1 MTTYTDSRLINIDSD
16 NADIYN
22 NSNFHSDMVYIFKG
36 LLTEDDDSLYSQISI
51 QSAQFPIS
59 FYVVNYSNNTL
70 KYQYHNDPIT
80 TISFDV
86 GNYNA
91 TSFIAEFHT
100 KVVNQ
105 LTLTFNKLTGKYTF
119 NSNHNY
125 TLYYDG
131 STCFRLL
138 GLDLQSDFVVSS
150 SPYNQPAL
158 FPCNFAGIT
167 RLKIVSDK
175 LATYSRD
182 SSTITNVLATIP
194 VNAPPFGI
202 LLYQNNTNF
211 KATLRE
217 RAIDDFD
224 IRIYD
229 DFNNLI
235 NFNGIEFGITLQLDI
250 IRNYTD
256 IDTTFPPLQRTI
268 EPLKSEPEKK
278 AEEPELDGD
287 IQGQEDTL
295 PLGTGDTD
303 LDFFLYNKSIYGW

>member
-22 NSNFHSDMVYIFKG
+22 NSNLRSDMVYFFKG
-36 LLTEDDDSLYSQISI
+36 LLTEDDDRLYSQISI
-51 QSAQFPIS
+51 QSAQFPVS

-70 KYQYHNDPIT
+70 RYQYHNDPIT

-91 TSFIAEFHT
+91 TSFIAQFHS

-105 LTLTFNKLTGKYTF
+105 VSLTFDKLTGKYQI
-119 NSNHNY
+119 NSNQNFTFY
-125 TLYYDG
+125 QQG

-138 GLDLQSDFVVSS
+138 GLDLESDLVGIA
-150 SPYNQPAL
+150 PYDQFAP

-167 RLKIVSDK
+167 RLKIVSEK

-202 LLYQNNTNF
+202 LLYQNTSNF
-211 KATLRE
+211 KAMLRE
-217 RAIDDFD
+217 RVIDFFD

-250 IRNYTD
+250 IRNYSNM
-256 IDTTFPPLQRTI
+256 DTTFPPLQRTI
-268 EPLKSEPEKK
+268 APSTKPEPE
-278 AEEPELDGD
+278 EPVPVPDD
-287 IQGQEDTL
+287 NL

-303 LDFFLYNKSIYGW
+303 LDFFLYSKGIYGW

>member
-1 MTTYTDSRLINIDSD
+1 MTNYTDSRLINIDSD

-22 NSNFHSDMVYIFKG
+22 NSNSHSDMVYFFKG

-51 QSAQFPIS
+51 QSAQFPVS

-70 KYQYHNDPIT
+70 RYQYHNDPIT

-91 TSFIAEFHT
+91 TSFIAQFHS

-105 LTLTFNKLTGKYTF
+105 VSLTFDKLTGKYQI
-119 NSNHNY
+119 NSNQNFTFY
-125 TLYYDG
+125 QQG

-138 GLDLQSDFVVSS
+138 GLDLESDLVGIA
-150 SPYNQPAL
+150 PYDQPAT

-167 RLKIVSDK
+167 RLKIVSEK

-202 LLYQNNTNF
+202 LLYQNTSNF
-211 KATLRE
+211 KAMLRE
-217 RAIDDFD
+217 RVIDFFD

-250 IRNYTD
+250 IRNYANM
-256 IDTTFPPLQRTI
+256 DTTFPPLQRTI
-268 EPLKSEPEKK
+268 APSTKP
-278 AEEPELDGD
+278 EEPVPDGMPD
-287 IQGQEDTL
+287 DNL

-303 LDFFLYNKSIYGW
+303 LDFFLYSKGIYGW

>member
-1 MTTYTDSRLINIDSD
+1 MTNYTDSRLINIDSD

-22 NSNFHSDMVYIFKG
+22 NSNLRSDMVYFFKG

-51 QSAQFPIS
+51 QSAQFPVS

-70 KYQYHNDPIT
+70 RYQYHNLPIT

-91 TSFIAEFHT
+91 TSFIAQFHS

-105 LTLTFNKLTGKYTF
+105 VSLTFDKLTGKYQI
-119 NSNHNY
+119 NSNQNFTFY
-125 TLYYDG
+125 QQG

-138 GLDLQSDFVVSS
+138 GLDLESDLVGIA
-150 SPYNQPAL
+150 PYDEPAP

-167 RLKIVSDK
+167 RLKIVSEK

-202 LLYQNNTNF
+202 LLYQNTSNF
-211 KATLRE
+211 KAMLRE
-217 RAIDDFD
+217 RVIDFFD

-235 NFNGIEFGITLQLDI
+235 NFNGIEFGITLQIDI
-250 IRNYTD
+250 IRNYANM
-256 IDTTFPPLQRTI
+256 DTTFPPLQRTI
-268 EPLKSEPEKK
+268 APATKPEPE
-278 AEEPELDGD
+278 EPVPDGIPD
-287 IQGQEDTL
+287 DNL

-303 LDFFLYNKSIYGW
+303 LDFFLYSKGIYGW

>member
-1 MTTYTDSRLINIDSD
+1 MTNYTDSRLINIDSD

-22 NSNFHSDMVYIFKG
+22 NSNLRSDMVYFFKG

-51 QSAQFPIS
+51 QSAQFPVS

-70 KYQYHNDPIT
+70 RYQYHNLPIT

-91 TSFIAEFHT
+91 TSFIAQFHS

-105 LTLTFNKLTGKYTF
+105 VSLTFDKLTGKYQI
-119 NSNHNY
+119 NSNQNFTFY
-125 TLYYDG
+125 QQG

-138 GLDLQSDFVVSS
+138 GLDLESDLVGIA
-150 SPYNQPAL
+150 PYDQPAP

-167 RLKIVSDK
+167 RLKIVSEK

-202 LLYQNNTNF
+202 LLYQNTSNF
-211 KATLRE
+211 KAMLRE
-217 RAIDDFD
+217 RVIDFFD

-235 NFNGIEFGITLQLDI
+235 NFNGIEFGITLQIDI
-250 IRNYTD
+250 IRNYANM
-256 IDTTFPPLQRTI
+256 DTTFPPLQRTI
-268 EPLKSEPEKK
+268 APATKPEPE
-278 AEEPELDGD
+278 EPVPDGIPD
-287 IQGQEDTL
+287 DNL

-303 LDFFLYNKSIYGW
+303 LDFFLYSKGIYGW

>member
-1 MTTYTDSRLINIDSD
+1 M
-16 NADIYN
+16 
-22 NSNFHSDMVYIFKG
+22 
-36 LLTEDDDSLYSQISI
+36 
-51 QSAQFPIS
+51 
-59 FYVVNYSNNTL
+59 NYSNNTL
-70 KYQYHNDPIT
+70 RYQYHNDPIT

-91 TSFIAEFHT
+91 TSFIAQFHS

-105 LTLTFNKLTGKYTF
+105 VFLTFDKLTGKYQI
-119 NSNHNY
+119 NSNHNFTFY
-125 TLYYDG
+125 QQG

-138 GLDLQSDFVVSS
+138 GLDLESDYVVTTA
-150 SPYNQPAL
+150 PYDQPAP

-167 RLKIVSDK
+167 RLKIVSEK

-202 LLYQNNTNF
+202 LLYQNTSNF
-211 KATLRE
+211 KAMLRE
-217 RAIDDFD
+217 RVIDFFD

-250 IRNYTD
+250 IRNYSNM
-256 IDTTFPPLQRTI
+256 DTTFPPLQRTI
-268 EPLKSEPEKK
+268 DPSAKSEPE
-278 AEEPELDGD
+278 EPVPVPDD
-287 IQGQEDTL
+287 NL

-303 LDFFLYNKSIYGW
+303 LDFFLYSKGIYGW

>member
-22 NSNFHSDMVYIFKG
+22 NSNLRSDMVYFFKG
-36 LLTEDDDSLYSQISI
+36 LLTEDDDRLYSQISI
-51 QSAQFPIS
+51 QSAQFPVS

-70 KYQYHNDPIT
+70 RYQYHNDPIT

-91 TSFIAEFHT
+91 TSFIAQFHS

-105 LTLTFNKLTGKYTF
+105 VSLTFDKLTGKYQI
-119 NSNHNY
+119 NSNQNFTFY
-125 TLYYDG
+125 QQG

-138 GLDLQSDFVVSS
+138 GLDLESDYVVTTA
-150 SPYNQPAL
+150 PYDEPAP

-167 RLKIVSDK
+167 RLKIVSEK

-202 LLYQNNTNF
+202 LLYQNTSNF
-211 KATLRE
+211 KAMLRE
-217 RAIDDFD
+217 RVIDFFD

-250 IRNYTD
+250 IRNYSD
-256 IDTTFPPLQRTI
+256 MDTTFPPLQRTI
-268 EPLKSEPEKK
+268 APSTKPEPE
-278 AEEPELDGD
+278 EPVPVPDD
-287 IQGQEDTL
+287 NL

-303 LDFFLYNKSIYGW
+303 LDFFLYSKGIYGW

>member
-22 NSNFHSDMVYIFKG
+22 NSNLRSDMVYFFKG
-36 LLTEDDDSLYSQISI
+36 LLTEDDDRLYSQISI
-51 QSAQFPIS
+51 QSAQFPVS

-70 KYQYHNDPIT
+70 RYQYHNDPIT

-91 TSFIAEFHT
+91 TSFIAQFHS

-105 LTLTFNKLTGKYTF
+105 VSLTFDKLTGKYQI
-119 NSNHNY
+119 NSNQNFTFY
-125 TLYYDG
+125 QQG

-138 GLDLQSDFVVSS
+138 GLDLESDLVGIA
-150 SPYNQPAL
+150 PYDEPAP

-167 RLKIVSDK
+167 RLKIVSEK

-202 LLYQNNTNF
+202 LLYQNTSNF
-211 KATLRE
+211 KAMLRE
-217 RAIDDFD
+217 RVIDFFD

-250 IRNYTD
+250 IRNYSNM
-256 IDTTFPPLQRTI
+256 DTTFPPLQRTI
-268 EPLKSEPEKK
+268 APATKPEPE
-278 AEEPELDGD
+278 EPVPDGIPD
-287 IQGQEDTL
+287 DNL

-303 LDFFLYNKSIYGW
+303 LDFFLYSKGIYGW

>member
-22 NSNFHSDMVYIFKG
+22 NSNFHSDMVYFFKG

-51 QSAQFPIS
+51 QSAQFPVS

-70 KYQYHNDPIT
+70 RYQYHNDPIT

-91 TSFIAEFHT
+91 NSFIT
-100 KVVNQ
+100 QWNSQVVNQ
-105 LTLTFNKLTGKYTF
+105 VFLTFDKLTGKYLINSSQNFTF
-119 NSNHNY
+119 Y
-125 TLYYDG
+125 QQG

-138 GLDLQSDFVVSS
+138 GLDLDSDLVATA
-150 SPYNQPAL
+150 PYNQPAP

-167 RLKIVSDK
+167 RLKIVSEK

-202 LLYQNNTNF
+202 LLY
-211 KATLRE
+211 
-217 RAIDDFD
+217 
-224 IRIYD
+224 
-229 DFNNLI
+229 
-235 NFNGIEFGITLQLDI
+235 
-250 IRNYTD
+250 
-256 IDTTFPPLQRTI
+256 
-268 EPLKSEPEKK
+268 
-278 AEEPELDGD
+278 
-287 IQGQEDTL
+287 
-295 PLGTGDTD
+295 
-303 LDFFLYNKSIYGW
+303 

>member
-22 NSNFHSDMVYIFKG
+22 NSNLRSDMVYFFKG
-36 LLTEDDDSLYSQISI
+36 LLTEDDDRLYSQISI
-51 QSAQFPIS
+51 QSAQFPVS

-70 KYQYHNDPIT
+70 RYQYHNDPIT

-91 TSFIAEFHT
+91 TSFIAQFHS

-105 LTLTFNKLTGKYTF
+105 VSLTFDKLTGKYQI
-119 NSNHNY
+119 NSNQNFTFY
-125 TLYYDG
+125 QQG

-138 GLDLQSDFVVSS
+138 GLDLESDLVGIA
-150 SPYNQPAL
+150 PYDQPAP

-167 RLKIVSDK
+167 RLKIVSEK

-202 LLYQNNTNF
+202 LLYQNTSNF
-211 KATLRE
+211 KAMLRE
-217 RAIDDFD
+217 RVIDFFD

-250 IRNYTD
+250 IRNYSN

-268 EPLKSEPEKK
+268 APSTKPEPE
-278 AEEPELDGD
+278 EPVPVPDD
-287 IQGQEDTL
+287 NL

-303 LDFFLYNKSIYGW
+303 LDFFLYSKGIYGW

>member
-22 NSNFHSDMVYIFKG
+22 NSNLRSDMVYFFKG

-51 QSAQFPIS
+51 QSAQFPVS

-70 KYQYHNDPIT
+70 RYQYHNLPIT

-91 TSFIAEFHT
+91 TSFIAQFHS

-105 LTLTFNKLTGKYTF
+105 VSLTFDKLTGKYLI
-119 NSNHNY
+119 NSNQNFTFY
-125 TLYYDG
+125 QQG

-138 GLDLQSDFVVSS
+138 GLDLESDLVGIA
-150 SPYNQPAL
+150 PYDEPAP

-167 RLKIVSDK
+167 RLKIVSEK

-202 LLYQNNTNF
+202 LLYQNTSNF
-211 KATLRE
+211 KAMLRE
-217 RAIDDFD
+217 RVIDFFD

-235 NFNGIEFGITLQLDI
+235 NFNGIEFGITLQIDI
-250 IRNYTD
+250 IRNYANM
-256 IDTTFPPLQRTI
+256 DTTFPPLQRTI
-268 EPLKSEPEKK
+268 APATKPEPE
-278 AEEPELDGD
+278 EPVPDGIPD
-287 IQGQEDTL
+287 DNL

-303 LDFFLYNKSIYGW
+303 LDFFLYSKGIYGW

>member
-22 NSNFHSDMVYIFKG
+22 NSNLRSDMVYFFKG

-51 QSAQFPIS
+51 QSAQFPVS

-70 KYQYHNDPIT
+70 RYQYHNLPIT

-91 TSFIAEFHT
+91 TSFIAQFHSQ
-100 KVVNQ
+100 VVNQ
-105 LTLTFNKLTGKYTF
+105 VSLTFDKLTGKYLI
-119 NSNHNY
+119 NSNQNFTFY
-125 TLYYDG
+125 QQG

-138 GLDLQSDFVVSS
+138 GLDLESDLVGIA
-150 SPYNQPAL
+150 PYDQFAP

-167 RLKIVSDK
+167 RLKIVSEK

-202 LLYQNNTNF
+202 LLYQNTSNF
-211 KATLRE
+211 KAMLRE
-217 RAIDDFD
+217 RVIDFFD

-250 IRNYTD
+250 IRNYSD
-256 IDTTFPPLQRTI
+256 MDTTFPPLQRTI
-268 EPLKSEPEKK
+268 APATKPEPE
-278 AEEPELDGD
+278 EPVPVPDD
-287 IQGQEDTL
+287 NL

-303 LDFFLYNKSIYGW
+303 LDFFLYSKGIYGW

>member
-22 NSNFHSDMVYIFKG
+22 NSNLRSDMVYFFKG
-36 LLTEDDDSLYSQISI
+36 LLTEDDDRLYSQISI
-51 QSAQFPIS
+51 QSAQFPVS

-70 KYQYHNDPIT
+70 RYQYHNDPIT
-80 TISFDV
+80 TVSFDV

-91 TSFIAEFHT
+91 TSFIAQFHS

-105 LTLTFNKLTGKYTF
+105 VFLTFDKLTGKYQI
-119 NSNHNY
+119 NSNHNFTFY
-125 TLYYDG
+125 QQG

-138 GLDLQSDFVVSS
+138 GLDLESDYVVTTA
-150 SPYNQPAL
+150 PYDQPAP

-167 RLKIVSDK
+167 RLKIVSEK

-202 LLYQNNTNF
+202 LLYQNTSNF
-211 KATLRE
+211 KAMLRE
-217 RAIDDFD
+217 RVIDFFD

-250 IRNYTD
+250 IRNYSD
-256 IDTTFPPLQRTI
+256 MDTTFPPLQRTI
-268 EPLKSEPEKK
+268 APSTKPEPE
-278 AEEPELDGD
+278 EPVPVPDD
-287 IQGQEDTL
+287 NL

-303 LDFFLYNKSIYGW
+303 LDFFLYSKGIYGW

>member
-1 MTTYTDSRLINIDSD
+1 MLY
-16 NADIYN
+16 
-22 NSNFHSDMVYIFKG
+22 FFKG

-51 QSAQFPIS
+51 QSAQFPVS

-70 KYQYHNDPIT
+70 RYQYHNDPIT

-91 TSFIAEFHT
+91 NSFIT
-100 KVVNQ
+100 QWNSQVVNQ
-105 LTLTFNKLTGKYTF
+105 VFLTFDKLTGKYLINSSQNFTF
-119 NSNHNY
+119 Y
-125 TLYYDG
+125 QQG

-138 GLDLQSDFVVSS
+138 GLDLDSDLVATA
-150 SPYNQPAL
+150 PYNQPAP

-167 RLKIVSDK
+167 RLKIVSEK

-202 LLYQNNTNF
+202 LLYQNTSNF
-211 KATLRE
+211 KAMLRE
-217 RAIDDFD
+217 RVIDDFD

-250 IRNYTD
+250 IRNYSNM
-256 IDTTFPPLQRTI
+256 DTTFPPQQRTI
-268 EPLKSEPEKK
+268 APSTKPVPEETEPVP
-278 AEEPELDGD
+278 DGIPD
-287 IQGQEDTL
+287 DNL
-295 PLGTGDTD
+295 PLGTGDSD
-303 LDFFLYNKSIYGW
+303 LDFFLYNKGIYGW

>member
-22 NSNFHSDMVYIFKG
+22 NSNLRSDMVYFFKG

-51 QSAQFPIS
+51 QSAQFPVS

-70 KYQYHNDPIT
+70 RYQYHNSPIT

-91 TSFIAEFHT
+91 TSFIAQFHSQ
-100 KVVNQ
+100 VVNQ
-105 LTLTFNKLTGKYTF
+105 VSLTFDKLTGKYLI
-119 NSNHNY
+119 NSNQNFTFY
-125 TLYYDG
+125 QQG

-138 GLDLQSDFVVSS
+138 GLDLESDLVGIA
-150 SPYNQPAL
+150 PYDQFAP

-167 RLKIVSDK
+167 RLKIVSEK

-202 LLYQNNTNF
+202 LLYQNTSNF
-211 KATLRE
+211 KAMLRE
-217 RAIDDFD
+217 RVIDFFD

-235 NFNGIEFGITLQLDI
+235 NFNGIEFGITLQIDI
-250 IRNYTD
+250 IRNYSNM
-256 IDTTFPPLQRTI
+256 DTTFPPLQRTI
-268 EPLKSEPEKK
+268 APATKPLP
-278 AEEPELDGD
+278 EEPEPVPDGIPD
-287 IQGQEDTL
+287 DNL

-303 LDFFLYNKSIYGW
+303 LDFFLYSKGIYGW

>member
-22 NSNFHSDMVYIFKG
+22 NSNLRSDMVYFFKG

-51 QSAQFPIS
+51 QSAQFPVS

-70 KYQYHNDPIT
+70 RYQYHNFPIT

-91 TSFIAEFHT
+91 TSFIAQFHS

-105 LTLTFNKLTGKYTF
+105 VSLTFDKLTGKYQI
-119 NSNHNY
+119 NSNQNFTFY
-125 TLYYDG
+125 QQG

-138 GLDLQSDFVVSS
+138 GLDLESDLVGIA
-150 SPYNQPAL
+150 PYDQFAP

-167 RLKIVSDK
+167 RLKIVSEK

-202 LLYQNNTNF
+202 LLYQNTSNF
-211 KATLRE
+211 KAMLRE
-217 RAIDDFD
+217 RVIDFFD

-235 NFNGIEFGITLQLDI
+235 NFNGIEFGITLQIDI
-250 IRNYTD
+250 IRNYSNM
-256 IDTTFPPLQRTI
+256 DTTFPPLQRTI
-268 EPLKSEPEKK
+268 APATKPEPE
-278 AEEPELDGD
+278 EPVPDGIPD
-287 IQGQEDTL
+287 DNL

-303 LDFFLYNKSIYGW
+303 LDFFLYSKGIYGW

>member
-22 NSNFHSDMVYIFKG
+22 NSNFHSDMVFFFKG

-51 QSAQFPIS
+51 QSAQFPVS

-70 KYQYHNDPIT
+70 RYQYHNSPIT

-91 TSFIAEFHT
+91 NSFIAQFHS

-105 LTLTFNKLTGKYTF
+105 VFLTFDKLTGKYQI
-119 NSNHNY
+119 NSNQDFTFY
-125 TLYYDG
+125 QQG

-138 GLDLQSDFVVSS
+138 GLDLESDYVVTTA
-150 SPYNQPAL
+150 PHNQLAP

-167 RLKIVSDK
+167 RLKIVSEK

-202 LLYQNNTNF
+202 LLYQNTSNF
-211 KATLRE
+211 KAMLRE
-217 RAIDDFD
+217 RVIDDFD
-224 IRIYD
+224 VRIYD

-250 IRNYTD
+250 IRNYSNM
-256 IDTTFPPLQRTI
+256 DTTFPPLQRTI
-268 EPLKSEPEKK
+268 APATEPVP
-278 AEEPELDGD
+278 EEPVPDGIPD
-287 IQGQEDTL
+287 DNL
-295 PLGTGDTD
+295 PLGTGDSD
-303 LDFFLYNKSIYGW
+303 LDFFLYNKGIYGW

>member
-22 NSNFHSDMVYIFKG
+22 NSNLRSDMVYFFKG
-36 LLTEDDDSLYSQISI
+36 LLTEDDDRLYSQISI
-51 QSAQFPIS
+51 QSAQFPVS

-70 KYQYHNDPIT
+70 RYQYHNSPIT

-91 TSFIAEFHT
+91 TSFIAQFHS

-105 LTLTFNKLTGKYTF
+105 VFLTFDKLTGKYQI
-119 NSNHNY
+119 NSNHNFTFY
-125 TLYYDG
+125 QQG

-138 GLDLQSDFVVSS
+138 GLDLESDLVGIA
-150 SPYNQPAL
+150 PYDQPAP

-167 RLKIVSDK
+167 RLKIVSEK

-202 LLYQNNTNF
+202 LLYQNTSNF
-211 KATLRE
+211 KAMLRE
-217 RAIDDFD
+217 RVIDFFD

-250 IRNYTD
+250 IRNYSD
-256 IDTTFPPLQRTI
+256 MDTTFPPLQRTI
-268 EPLKSEPEKK
+268 APSTKPEPE
-278 AEEPELDGD
+278 EPVPVPDD
-287 IQGQEDTL
+287 NL

-303 LDFFLYNKSIYGW
+303 LDFFLYSKGIYGW

>member
-22 NSNFHSDMVYIFKG
+22 NSSFHSYMVYFFKG
-36 LLTEDDDSLYSQISI
+36 LLTEDDDRLYSQISI
-51 QSAQFPIS
+51 QSAQFPVS

-70 KYQYHNDPIT
+70 RYQYHNLPIT

-91 TSFIAEFHT
+91 TSFIAQFHS

-105 LTLTFNKLTGKYTF
+105 VFLTFDKLTGKYQI
-119 NSNHNY
+119 NSNHNFTFY
-125 TLYYDG
+125 QQG

-138 GLDLQSDFVVSS
+138 GLDLESDYVVTTA
-150 SPYNQPAL
+150 PYDQPAP

-167 RLKIVSDK
+167 RLKIVSEK

-202 LLYQNNTNF
+202 LLYQNTSNF
-211 KATLRE
+211 KAMLRE
-217 RAIDDFD
+217 RVIDFFD

-250 IRNYTD
+250 IRNYSD
-256 IDTTFPPLQRTI
+256 MDTTFPPLQRTI
-268 EPLKSEPEKK
+268 APSTKPEPE
-278 AEEPELDGD
+278 EPVPVPDD
-287 IQGQEDTL
+287 NL

-303 LDFFLYNKSIYGW
+303 LDFFLYSKGIYGW

>member
-22 NSNFHSDMVYIFKG
+22 NSNLRSDMVYFFKG
-36 LLTEDDDSLYSQISI
+36 LLTEDDDRLYSQISI
-51 QSAQFPIS
+51 QSAQFPVS

-70 KYQYHNDPIT
+70 RYQYHNLPIT

-91 TSFIAEFHT
+91 TSFIAQFHS

-105 LTLTFNKLTGKYTF
+105 VSLTFDKLTGKYQI
-119 NSNHNY
+119 NSNQNFTFY
-125 TLYYDG
+125 QQG

-138 GLDLQSDFVVSS
+138 GLDLESDYVVTTA
-150 SPYNQPAL
+150 PYDQPAP

-167 RLKIVSDK
+167 RLKIVSEK

-202 LLYQNNTNF
+202 LLYQNTSNF
-211 KATLRE
+211 KAMLRE
-217 RAIDDFD
+217 RVIDFFD

-250 IRNYTD
+250 IRNYSNM
-256 IDTTFPPLQRTI
+256 DTTFPSLQRTI
-268 EPLKSEPEKK
+268 APATKPLP
-278 AEEPELDGD
+278 EEPEPVPDD
-287 IQGQEDTL
+287 NL

-303 LDFFLYNKSIYGW
+303 LDFFLYSKGIYGW

>member
-22 NSNFHSDMVYIFKG
+22 NSNLRSDMVYFFKG
-36 LLTEDDDSLYSQISI
+36 LLTEDDDRLYSQISI
-51 QSAQFPIS
+51 QSAQFPVS

-70 KYQYHNDPIT
+70 RYQYHNDPIT

-91 TSFIAEFHT
+91 TSFIAQFHS

-105 LTLTFNKLTGKYTF
+105 VFLTFDKLTGKYQI
-119 NSNHNY
+119 NSNHNFTFY
-125 TLYYDG
+125 QQG

-138 GLDLQSDFVVSS
+138 GLDLESDYVVTTA
-150 SPYNQPAL
+150 PYDQPAP

-167 RLKIVSDK
+167 RLKIVSEK

-202 LLYQNNTNF
+202 LLYQNTSNF
-211 KATLRE
+211 KAMLRE
-217 RAIDDFD
+217 RVIDFFD

-250 IRNYTD
+250 IRNYSNM
-256 IDTTFPPLQRTI
+256 DTTFPPLQRTI
-268 EPLKSEPEKK
+268 DPSAKPDP
-278 AEEPELDGD
+278 EEPVPVPDD
-287 IQGQEDTL
+287 NL

-303 LDFFLYNKSIYGW
+303 LDFFLYSKGIYGW